1 MIQLLNGETYL
12 QGEINTLSESDNFY
26 YGHLQKHALSS
37 SILRNVY
44 EDMNKQLEYL
54 KKASIGKERDA
65 EPLILGKLAHWCWLE
80 PDKFYKKHFIDAP
93 RINSPE
99 YIEAEKKFGRENVFK
114 DKYRGLVE
122 WWCRK
127 LDNNEV
133 VRDIR
138 KDADVEVPMIGMIDV
153 DEISYPVRGKA
164 DLIKGDTIYDLKT
177 GIVSP
182 KDFEWKIKN
191 MHYDLQAYIYL
202 ELFKDQGINNF
213 KFIYINKN
221 NRSMGL
227 IDMPEE
233 VIARGGRKFK
243 VAVQLYMENF
253 YNKDLDQIEYA
264 LDQYLYFGEA
274 K

>member
-1 MIQLLNGETYL
+1 MITLLNGENYL
-12 QGEINTLSESDNFY
+12 QGEINALSEDDSFY
-26 YGHLQKHALSS
+26 YGHLQKYALSS
-37 SILRNVY
+37 SILRNVF
-44 EDMNKQLEYL
+44 DNMDQQLEYL
-54 KKASIGKERDA
+54 KKDAKGNQRDS
-65 EPLILGKLAHWCWLE
+65 EPLVLGKLAHWCWLE
-80 PDKFYKKHFIDAP
+80 PDKFYSKKFIDAP

-99 YIEAEKKFGRENVFK
+99 YVAAEKEFGSENVFK

-133 VRDIR
+133 IRKIR
-138 KDADVEVPMIGMIDV
+138 KDADVEVPMVGMIDV
-153 DEISYPVRGKA
+153 DDKKYPVRGKA
-164 DLIKGDTIYDLKT
+164 DMIKGDTIYDLKT

-202 ELFKDQGINNF
+202 ELFKRQGIKNF

-227 IDMPEE
+227 IDVPEE
-233 VIARGGRKFK
+233 VINRGKVKFK
-243 VAVQLYMENF
+243 IAVNLYMENF
-253 YNKDLDQIEYA
+253 HGKDLDEIEYA
-264 LDQYLYFGEA
+264 LDQYLYIGEA